1 MIYYL
6 SLGAN
11 LGEREQ
17 TINQAVSLLNSTLE
31 EIEPYA
37 GKAAGHVLARSDFYY
52 SAPWGFDS
60 EHEFCNLCIKLT
72 SDLSPQRLLYITQDI
87 EKALGRTEKTT
98 TDANAQCRYHDRTID
113 IDILMAFDMP
123 ATSRDFPLFPVV
135 VRSKRL
141 TLPHPKMD
149 ERDFVKIPLSQI
161 FPFSD

>member
-72 SDLSPQRLLYITQDI
+72 SDLSPQRLLYVTQDI
-87 EKALGRTEKTT
+87 EKALGRTEKSH
-98 TDANAQCRYHDRTID
+98 DGLYHDREID

-123 ATSRDFPLFPVV
+123 ADSTDFPLFPVCV
-135 VRSKRL
+135 NSKRL
-141 TLPHPKMD
+141 TLPHPRMD
-149 ERDFVKIPLSQI
+149 ERDFVKIPLAEI
-161 FPFSD
+161 FPFSS